1 VYAGR
6 LNATS
11 VMESIGA
18 NFVLTS
24 TVSLHT
30 IPYTDGWEYRVT
42 YINVHILP
50 EASRGLG
57 Y

>member
-42 YINVHILP
+42 YFNIHVLP
-50 EASRGLG
+50 EAPRGLG